1 MALPPFPG
9 SGPRNRQ
16 QARPRRCASGSALP
30 THKDMGRLISPR
42 RVSVAVAVLTA
53 VTSIARPVWAAGPAD
68 PTSSSTSLPNGTTTS
83 APLASTTLPPVTSS
97 TVPVSTT
104 QPGSTTTVPVTI
116 PPAGAPVTNLQLD
129 AITTQFVADVQAEVG
144 AAQDSLDLA
153 HSSLATALTA
163 QMAAATTLANDTR
176 RLDQLDA
183 AQRQQVAALTSARA
197 RLRDLAVDA
206 YVAGG
211 PGAPIEQ
218 LLSSGDI
225 NQFARRQGYLATVA
239 AESTDALRGYTKA
252 RDTSTRAALTTVDD
266 LQRGESAK
274 AAADLQVQMAQAAV
288 TDASTVLGDR
298 QALLTLTSDAVATPH
313 TDIPRMVLDAYQRAA
328 LAVQAKGCHL
338 AWWGL
343 AGIGKVESDHGRDQH
358 AHLAPNGDLVP
369 HIVGVPL
376 TGRNGTVLVQAGD
389 AFAHAEGPMQFIPST
404 WLAWGQ
410 DGNGDGIEDVDNIYD
425 ATLGAAMYLCA
436 SSLDLETDDGLKVA
450 YRSYNHSDDYVT
462 EVLAYAKSY
471 EAADTAGLIPPMAPI
486 PLWALAPPPPAPVAA
501 NATPATADGTT
512 GTSTTTSTP

>member
-1 MALPPFPG
+1 M
-9 SGPRNRQ
+9 RHRVT
-16 QARPRRCASGSALP
+16 PRR
-30 THKDMGRLISPR
+30 
-42 RVSVAVAVLTA
+42 VAVAVAILTA
-53 VTSIARPVWAAGPAD
+53 ITSFARPVWAAGPAD
-68 PTSSSTSLPNGTTTS
+68 PTSTATGSSTTAPTTTS
-83 APLASTTLPPVTSS
+83 STMLPPETSS
-97 TVPVSTT
+97 TIPASTT
-104 QPGSTTTVPVTI
+104 QPGSTTTVPVTV
-116 PPAGAPVTNLQLD
+116 PPAGAPVSNLQLD
-129 AITTQFVADVQAEVG
+129 AITAQFVADVQAEVG

-153 HSSLATALTA
+153 RSSLATAQAA
-163 QMAAATTLANDTR
+163 QTAAAAKLEDDTR
-176 RLDQLDA
+176 RLEQLDA

-218 LLSSGDI
+218 LLGSGDI

-252 RDTSTRAALTTVDD
+252 RDASTRAALTTVDD
-266 LQRGESAK
+266 LQRAESAK
-274 AAADLQVQMAQAAV
+274 AVTDAQVQMAQAAV
-288 TDASTVLGDR
+288 TDATTVLSDR

-376 TGRNGTVLVQAGD
+376 TGKNGTVLVQAGG

-404 WLAWGQ
+404 WLAWGE
-410 DGNGDGIEDVDNIYD
+410 DGNGDGIRDVDNIYD

-450 YRSYNHSDDYVT
+450 YRSYNQSDDYVT

-471 EAADTAGLIPPMAPI
+471 EAANAAGLIPPMAPI
-486 PLWALAPPPPAPVAA
+486 PLWALAPPTPVPVVAGGAPG
-501 NATPATADGTT
+501 TAGGTSA
-512 GTSTTTSTP
+512 TSTTTSLP